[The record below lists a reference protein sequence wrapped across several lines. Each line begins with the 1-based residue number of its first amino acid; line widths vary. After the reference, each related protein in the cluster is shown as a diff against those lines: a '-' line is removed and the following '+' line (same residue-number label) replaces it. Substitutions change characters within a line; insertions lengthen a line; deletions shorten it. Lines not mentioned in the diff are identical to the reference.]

1 MENLNKKLGDQNALE
16 TTEKPISRNVRH
28 VFPGKKKGL
37 RLRPLFDKLVDQ
49 NMSISELARRGG
61 IAKQSMSTRFAVD
74 DCRVSDLEQMAE
86 AVGCKLVWKLEPIE
100 EEEA

>member
-1 MENLNKKLGDQNALE
+1 
-16 TTEKPISRNVRH
+16 
-28 VFPGKKKGL
+28 
-37 RLRPLFDKLVDQ
+37 
-49 NMSISELARRGG
+49 MSISELARRCG